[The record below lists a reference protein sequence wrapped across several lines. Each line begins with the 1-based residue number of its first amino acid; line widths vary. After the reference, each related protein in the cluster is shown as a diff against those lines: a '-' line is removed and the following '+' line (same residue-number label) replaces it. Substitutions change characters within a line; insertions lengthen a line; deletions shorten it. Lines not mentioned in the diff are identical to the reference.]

1 MQGGACLATRANAH
15 RAGDA
20 ATGYARPAARIVS
33 PRARYPSVSHSAL
46 GLSQQDSRHG
56 GDERPSGQGA
66 EGHQWTNRRANSN
79 GMNRK
84 AVAAQPGIP
93 GLRPCCCAIASVPLL
108 PCHCRAQ
115 QPIGLRPPRAA
126 GTGRSSTS
134 SKGSLAL
141 PWGAWPCPR
150 STPCARRSTQKS
162 ARPEGNACPIHPAAA
177 APAATGQPHQ
187 ACRARAGA
195 SGTWTN
201 CCMRL
206 SSCCHSAST
215 SGQSLATS
223 MAAWRNAAWCTSNCS
238 AVNR

>member
-33 PRARYPSVSHSAL
+33 PRERYPSVSLSAP

-56 GDERPSGQGA
+56 GDERPSGQGPSMDKPLGKLKRHEPQGGCRTA
-66 EGHQWTNRRANSN
+66 WHPRLA
-79 GMNRK
+79 
-84 AVAAQPGIP
+84 
-93 GLRPCCCAIASVPLL
+93 PLL
-108 PCHCRAQ
+108 LCHCRAQ

-162 ARPEGNACPIHPAAA
+162 TRGPGEMPA
-177 APAATGQPHQ
+177 PSTLLPRQPHQ
-187 ACRARAGA
+187 ASCIRPAVPGPAPAARGP
-195 SGTWTN
+195 T
-201 CCMRL
+201 
-206 SSCCHSAST
+206 
-215 SGQSLATS
+215 
-223 MAAWRNAAWCTSNCS
+223 AACA
-238 AVNR
+238 